1 MLKHKF
7 SLREIILILIATVL
21 ALGILYYQVIVKNYN
36 EAKSLYNSSGIADEL
51 NVLTLK
57 ASKKKNMEDY
67 ISKHSNDT
75 YGEIATYN
83 NLANEIN
90 ALANV
95 FNGKVDN
102 VSISWSEPTLD
113 GTIVRRNASVSFKTN
128 SYELAKTLVSNI
140 SGLRYRCIITSLS
153 MSGSDNNNL
162 STTSEITVNLQ
173 VTFYET
179 TTGASDTSG
188 LTVVEE
194 Q

>member
-57 ASKKKNMEDY
+57 AAKKKNMEDY

-153 MSGSDNNNL
+153 MSGNDNDNL
-162 STTSEITVNLQ
+162 ANTNEITVNLQ

>member
-57 ASKKKNMEDY
+57 AAKKKNMEDY

>member
-57 ASKKKNMEDY
+57 ATKKKNMEDY

-102 VSISWSEPTLD
+102 VSISWSEPILD

>member
-57 ASKKKNMEDY
+57 ATKKKNMEDY

-83 NLANEIN
+83 NLANEID